1 MFICCVICTVYA
13 KFARNNRYMAE
24 HNDLGRDG
32 EEAAARYL
40 MFHDYSILDRNW
52 RAGNLEIDIVAQK
65 KGVLVFVEVK
75 TQETDVFLEPEDRVG
90 YEKRRRLVRAANAY
104 IRFHDID
111 QQIRF
116 DVISVVGHGR
126 PFSIRHIENAF
137 DANSDT
143 LHNGF

>member
-1 MFICCVICTVYA
+1 MT
-13 KFARNNRYMAE
+13 
-24 HNDLGRDG
+24 DG

-75 TQETDVFLEPEDRVG
+75 TQETDVFLEPEDRVVTKTPPLG
-90 YEKRRRLVRAANAY
+90 KGRKRLYTFSRHRPADKVRC
-104 IRFHDID
+104 DK
-111 QQIRF
+111 
-116 DVISVVGHGR
+116 VVGHGR

-143 LHNGF
+143 LHKGF

>member
-1 MFICCVICTVYA
+1 
-13 KFARNNRYMAE
+13 MAE

-75 TQETDVFLEPEDRVG
+75 TQETDVFLEPEDRLRKTPPLG
-90 YEKRRRLVRAANAY
+90 KGRKRLYTFSRHRPADKVRCDKCGRAWSAFQHTSYRKRVRRK
-104 IRFHDID
+104 F
-111 QQIRF
+111 
-116 DVISVVGHGR
+116 
-126 PFSIRHIENAF
+126 RHAP
-137 DANSDT
+137 
-143 LHNGF
+143 

>member
-1 MFICCVICTVYA
+1 
-13 KFARNNRYMAE
+13 MAE

-90 YEKRRRLVRAANAY
+90 YEKRRRLVRAY
-104 IRFHDID
+104 SLR
-111 QQIRF
+111 
-116 DVISVVGHGR
+116 
-126 PFSIRHIENAF
+126 E
-137 DANSDT
+137 
-143 LHNGF
+143 